1 MKKVILFSIIFVFVC
16 SIFLS
21 GCISSSN
28 TKPTIAVTAVPEL
41 TNTPTVTVTI
51 EPTALPTPTDIVNPT
66 TTSTPVPSYTATPTA
81 WPTSAPI
88 FTVSCTFTPLILNS
102 TSTVVTD
109 ISGNLTNVNTGDQ
122 ISGNVNSDEYQFSH
136 VSSGSYDLVVDV
148 QYTVYFL
155 NNSTSDRSTRITDS
169 FGVNGNVDKI
179 YQLN

>member
-28 TKPTIAVTAVPEL
+28 T
-41 TNTPTVTVTI
+41 
-51 EPTALPTPTDIVNPT
+51 
-66 TTSTPVPSYTATPTA
+66 TPTA
-81 WPTSAPI
+81 MTAALNYQYANGDGHCRADSSADPHGYCKSDHDRHAGSELYDDANCLAYVGSDLYSELYI
-88 FTVSCTFTPLILNS
+88 YPPELNS
-102 TSTVVTD
+102 TSTVVTG

-148 QYTVYFL
+148 QYTVYYS
-155 NNSTSDRSTRITDS
+155 NNSTSDRSTRITDN